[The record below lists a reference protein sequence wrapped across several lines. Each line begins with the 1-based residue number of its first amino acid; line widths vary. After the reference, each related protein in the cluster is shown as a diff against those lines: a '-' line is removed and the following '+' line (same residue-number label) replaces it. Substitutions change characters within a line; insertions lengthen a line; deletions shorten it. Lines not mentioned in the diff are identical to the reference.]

1 MDKLDVL
8 VKLREK
14 KLVSVVRIDSTQP
27 ESVIKAIIDGGIS
40 FIEITFTMD
49 GALELI
55 SSLAKEFKGNSDVV
69 IGAGTVLDEVS
80 ARLAIINGAKFI
92 VSPSF
97 NPEVAEICNLYR
109 IAYIPGIHNP
119 NDIQLALKSGCDVL
133 KLFPASTLEPFIIK
147 EFKGPYPQ
155 AQFMISGKVNYKNA
169 LEWINAGAVAVC
181 LGSVLTNEEKNG
193 LDSITKMAKKFV
205 DLIDG

>member
-8 VKLREK
+8 VKLRQK

-27 ESVIKAIIDGGIS
+27 KAVVNSIIKGGIS

-55 SSLAKEFKGNSDVV
+55 SSLTKEHKGDSNII
-69 IGAGTVLDEVS
+69 IGAGTVLDETS

-97 NPEVAEICNLYR
+97 NSKVAEICNLYR
-109 IAYIPGIHNP
+109 IAYIPGVHNP
-119 NDIQLALKSGCDVL
+119 NDIQLALRSGCDVL
-133 KLFPASTLEPFIIK
+133 KLFPASTAGPFIIK

-155 AQFMISGKVNYKNA
+155 AQFMVSGKVNYKNA
-169 LEWINAGAVAVC
+169 LEWINAGAIAVC

-193 LDSITKMAKKFV
+193 LDLITSIGRKFV